1 MRRHWII
8 FMPGFTIENHLPHR
22 TNIVPRSFFD
32 LAEKSW
38 EGREYIPRS
47 AEATVAFLGLLRVR
61 GYEIPVLQRRF
72 TNLIQDEYIQ
82 HDPTTLKIVSQETI
96 AAAHRSGRPIDD
108 LVYPLDIIRNPDGS
122 IGGARAFGMPV
133 PTPPIRRPELALSTA
148 DVARLGDLEETINTA
163 NFPVRFYNPDAALH
177 GTDLI
182 DMELHE
188 PLVELPLPSAP
199 LDSSPH
205 LELDVRRTEQFGA
218 PIMQVRPNYGSDGIK
233 NLPEQRDTL
242 HFIHPIALRH
252 MALRGMPL
260 DFCVV
265 SGGLLRDF
273 RHKTVAGATAVYVF
287 DPDMLAT
294 DGI

>member
-1 MRRHWII
+1 
-8 FMPGFTIENHLPHR
+8 MPEFTIENHLPHR
-22 TNIVPRSFFD
+22 ANIVPAPFFD
-32 LAEKSW
+32 LAEKRW
-38 EGREYIPRS
+38 EGREYVPRS
-47 AEATVAFLGLLRVR
+47 AEATIAVMGLLRVR
-61 GYEIPVLQRRF
+61 GFEVPVLQQRF
-72 TNLIQDEYIQ
+72 TDLIQDEDIP

-108 LVYPLDIIRNPDGS
+108 LVYPLGIIRHQDGS

-133 PTPPIRRPELALSTA
+133 STPPVRRPELALHAA
-148 DVARLGDLEETINTA
+148 DIARLGDLEEAVNTA
-163 NFPVRFYNPDAALH
+163 NFPVRFYDPGMAVP

-182 DMELHE
+182 DTAVHDPLAELSIA
-188 PLVELPLPSAP
+188 SAP
-199 LDSSPH
+199 VDSSPDI
-205 LELDVRRTEQFGA
+205 ELDARRTEQFGV
-218 PIMQVRPNYGSDGIK
+218 PIVQVRPNYGSDGIT

-273 RHKTVAGATAVYVF
+273 RRKTVAGATAVYVF

-294 DGI
+294 DGM